1 MTLPP
6 LPRTPAGV
14 TWRPGGRSVV
24 DVLVEEHA
32 AIDALCARMADPAIT
47 PRRRREIGD
56 VLAATVARHLSAEEQ
71 YLYPTVRR
79 GEGAAGAVDDAIAAG
94 RALRHALRRRDPEI
108 RRALRAHAASVE
120 RMLAALAS
128 ATPRHELIRLGNRV
142 EVAEEAAPTRPH
154 PKAPATPP
162 WNKLADPALGVLD
175 RLRDAFTGRRTRA
188 ADLDAPGVDRLF

>member
-6 LPRTPAGV
+6 LPPTPAGA

-24 DVLVEEHA
+24 DVLAGEHA
-32 AIDALCARMADPAIT
+32 TIADLCTRLADPEIT

-71 YLYPTVRR
+71 YLYPVIRRMRGAGTVDR
-79 GEGAAGAVDDAIAAG
+79 EIAAG
-94 RALRHALRRRDPEI
+94 RALS
-108 RRALRAHAASVE
+108 RALRHPGPEVARGLREHAASVE
-120 RMLAALAS
+120 DMLAALAA
-128 ATPRHELIRLGNRV
+128 ATPPAELIRLGNRV

-154 PKAPATPP
+154 PKAPTTPP
-162 WNKLADPALGVLD
+162 WNKIADPVLGVLD

-188 ADLDAPGVDRLF
+188 TDLDARREDRLF